1 MSFSTAVI
9 LKGRNKRCWRLLL
22 FLCNCVLLNFA
33 NTKKIKKMGTNN
45 PPKMQIDNV
54 IFRMDDD
61 LLNRKTNLGQ
71 SGSKRNPLLPIWFFP
86 RCYREL
92 FKSDLTLLFKTV
104 DNVPNHHLMA
114 FHRRLRRSWNGICSE
129 TKTKISR
136 LGSAKEAFFI
146 KFKMLKRDQNL
157 FSDDT
162 MGSCENDE
170 GIAG

>member
-1 MSFSTAVI
+1 MSFLNIVNSFIFMITFNTAMSFSTAVI

-22 FLCNCVLLNFA
+22 FLGNCVLLSCA
-33 NTKKIKKMGTNN
+33 HTKKGTKN

-92 FKSDLTLLFKTV
+92 FKSDLTLLFITV

-114 FHRRLRRSWNGICSE
+114 FHRRLRRSWNGICSK

-136 LGSAKEAFFI
+136 LGNAK
-146 KFKMLKRDQNL
+146 
-157 FSDDT
+157 DDFL
-162 MGSCENDE
+162 SN
-170 GIAG
+170 